1 MTDYV
6 TVRLTCEECGEVAAR
21 KMSLEEARLYAVRM
35 LVMALDVNVMDLLPV
50 QVGGE

>member
-1 MTDYV
+1 MTEKI
-6 TVRLTCEECGEVAAR
+6 TVVVPCACGETAR
-21 KMSLEEARLYAVRM
+21 QELTLEEAQLYAVRM